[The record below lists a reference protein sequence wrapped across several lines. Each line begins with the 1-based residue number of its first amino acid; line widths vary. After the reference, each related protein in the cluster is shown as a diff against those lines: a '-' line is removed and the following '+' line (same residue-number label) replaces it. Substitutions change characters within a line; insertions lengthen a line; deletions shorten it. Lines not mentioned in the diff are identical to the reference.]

1 MIVFKKI
8 SYKNFLS
15 VGNTPIEI
23 DLDSSKVTV
32 ISGQNGNGKSAIICA
47 LYFAIYGKAFRK
59 INKDSL
65 INSINKKNLL
75 VELELT
81 VNGNDYRIRRG
92 IKPNIFEIYVNGNLR
107 PQDANIK
114 DYQKWLQTILKMD
127 ERTFRQVITMGST
140 SFVPFMRLSASERR
154 TVIEDILNSDII
166 SVMNVIAKT
175 HYAEYSA
182 KLVTIDQNLFSEQTK
197 LKSIEDSL
205 ATIKNSSDDAIE
217 RANNQIRN
225 IKKEAATIIEQIDT
239 LKQFSEPEKYKELNR
254 YASEIK
260 TLIADGNNLIFKQQH
275 LLKSL
280 DKNIS
285 FFSSKNQ
292 CPYCTQ
298 KLDKSFILE
307 KLKSL
312 GTEKRTAEEI
322 IDSIKSEIAN
332 LDTKLKSTLAE
343 MNELYEIEQEIN
355 NRYSTLENL
364 KNKIKFFVS
373 EKESYQKKKNVDET
387 SIVNQIDE
395 FKSELTKLQKEH
407 AETSRYIRSYETIIG
422 LLKDDGIKTVIIK
435 NYLGIIN
442 SLIKKYLN
450 IINYNISFSFDSN
463 FNEYIKSRGR
473 DLFEYNCFSEGER
486 LRIDF
491 CLLFAF
497 RELAKLRSTV
507 NTNLLIIDEQDGRLD
522 SEGISAINQLLSF
535 MNGNII
541 IISQYPDLYDE
552 ISTRTILMEKET
564 HFTKAIML

>member
-23 DLDSSKVTV
+23 VLDSSKVTV

-75 VELELT
+75 VELELL

-140 SFVPFMRLSASERR
+140 SFVPFMRLNASERR
-154 TVIEDILNSDII
+154 TVIEDILNIDII

-175 HYAEYSA
+175 HYAEYNA

-217 RANNQIRN
+217 RANGQIRN
-225 IKKEAATIIEQIDT
+225 IKKEAATIIEQIDS

-312 GTEKRTAEEI
+312 GTEKRTAEET

-395 FKSELTKLQKEH
+395 LKLELTKLQKEH
-407 AETSRYIRSYETIIG
+407 TETSRYIRSYETIIG